1 MDEERKGRMKAKQHL
16 NPSKTFIGNFLCVLK
31 ISYETTLT
39 GGHRKD
45 FFCLEKHLRNS
56 FPNHSW
62 KDSC

>member
-1 MDEERKGRMKAKQHL
+1 MDEERKGRMKAKQRL

-45 FFCLEKHLRNS
+45 FFLPGETFAKLLPQS
-56 FPNHSW
+56 
-62 KDSC
+62 